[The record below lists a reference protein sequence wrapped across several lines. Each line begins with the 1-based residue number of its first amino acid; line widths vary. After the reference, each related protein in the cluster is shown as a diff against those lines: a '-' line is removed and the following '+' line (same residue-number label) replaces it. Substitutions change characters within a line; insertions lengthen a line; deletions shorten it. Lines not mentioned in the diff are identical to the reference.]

1 MPPGNSQMEL
11 IRSVGPLPRWI
22 RSHNKMRLMPKKQHR
37 PVRNSAQAEGLRALV
52 DGIAREV
59 GTDKEKG
66 GFGKM
71 EDAQISK
78 NKGLIPSARRTKST
92 RKRIDHG
99 IARENK
105 YETNNEFSHNRL
117 DETLQKEN
125 DQKCAVSASKSN
137 RIIPLS
143 DEEFKDF

>member
-1 MPPGNSQMEL
+1 
-11 IRSVGPLPRWI
+11 
-22 RSHNKMRLMPKKQHR
+22 
-37 PVRNSAQAEGLRALV
+37 
-52 DGIAREV
+52 
-59 GTDKEKG
+59 
-66 GFGKM
+66 M
-71 EDAQISK
+71 EDAQLSK
-78 NKGLIPSARRTKST
+78 NKGLIPSARRTLST